1 MRLMIWM
8 CERGRLILGIV
19 WNGTD
24 PALRL
29 MFSGWGAV
37 GYWLSYICLML
48 EIVVLTW
55 NRILLPFSLTNE
67 IFTEKQQASDRSQ
80 PASC

>member
-37 GYWLSYICLML
+37 GYWLSYIC
-48 EIVVLTW
+48 
-55 NRILLPFSLTNE
+55 
-67 IFTEKQQASDRSQ
+67 
-80 PASC
+80 